1 MQQES
6 KLKGRV
12 DNMKN
17 IRLKLN
23 NNDGKTI
30 LMALFLLLV
39 AVVVSVVI
47 ITAAATAAHQLNDNK
62 EAQQAYL
69 TVSSAAELFRDE
81 TEGKKYEHILKTYTK
96 NSENVSDKQS
106 EVNEIN
112 PEGSFRELL
121 TEISKAIVK
130 DNALNNGSDLYKET
144 AINVNNS
151 GSSSYSFDQV
161 NVKIY
166 IQSISSNY
174 YNMDISFETAG
185 KNKDEQGYKLN
196 LNLPVTKSGQS
207 ISGITEDG
215 NYSVMTTTTTVTFGK
230 GTVTRP
236 GIITDGGTNP

>member
-1 MQQES
+1 
-6 KLKGRV
+6 
-12 DNMKN
+12 MKN

-23 NNDGKTI
+23 NNEGKTI

-39 AVVVSVVI
+39 AIVVSVVI
-47 ITAAATAAHQLNDNK
+47 ITAATTAAHQLNDNK

-96 NSENVSDKQS
+96 NSENVSDKPS
-106 EVNEIN
+106 EVNEIR
-112 PEGSFRELL
+112 PEGSFRGLL
-121 TEISKAIVK
+121 TEIA
-130 DNALNNGSDLYKET
+130 DNTLNNGSDLYKET
-144 AINVNNS
+144 AISVNNS
-151 GSSSYSFDQV
+151 GSSSYSFEQV
-161 NVKIY
+161 KAKIY
-166 IQSISSNY
+166 IQSISANH

-196 LNLPVTKSGQS
+196 LNLPVTKSEQS

-215 NYSVMTTTTTVTFGK
+215 NYSVTTTTTTVTFGK

>member
-1 MQQES
+1 
-6 KLKGRV
+6 
-12 DNMKN
+12 MKN

-23 NNDGKTI
+23 NNEGKTI

-96 NSENVSDKQS
+96 NSEGVSDKPS
-106 EVNEIN
+106 EVNEIR
-112 PEGSFRELL
+112 PEGSFRGLL
-121 TEISKAIVK
+121 TEISKAIIA

-144 AINVNNS
+144 AISINNS
-151 GSSSYSFDQV
+151 GSSSYSFEQV

-174 YNMDISFETAG
+174 YNMDISFEAAG

-196 LNLPVTKSGQS
+196 LNLPVTKSEQS
-207 ISGITEDG
+207 ISGITEDN